1 MVSIQ
6 NYYISIDLN
15 AKCTG
20 TNRPI
25 VTGRPSVREEEMSTV
40 SLPNG
45 EQIDIASLPWHSWA
59 LESFTMYRELSAA
72 RSPEE
77 FARVRLRFQREW
89 TFNGGFVSRSTI
101 IFLCLTPS

>member
-1 MVSIQ
+1 MVSVQ
-6 NYYISIDLN
+6 YYYIFIDLN
-15 AKCTG
+15 DKCTG
-20 TNRPI
+20 INGSI
-25 VTGRPSVREEEMSTV
+25 VTGRPSVREEGMSIV

-77 FARVRLRFQREW
+77 FAPVRLRFQWEW

-101 IFLCLTPS
+101 IFCF